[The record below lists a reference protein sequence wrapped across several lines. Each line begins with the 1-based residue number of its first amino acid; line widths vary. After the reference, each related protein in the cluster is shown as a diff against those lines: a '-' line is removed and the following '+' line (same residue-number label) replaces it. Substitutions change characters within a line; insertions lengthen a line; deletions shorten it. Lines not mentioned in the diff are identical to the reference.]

1 MTLKALV
8 NVVENNKNFAVECC
22 GMSLSKFEEGGENYS
37 DNFWKVEII
46 TAIIFR

>member
-8 NVVENNKNFAVECC
+8 NVVETKFYW
-22 GMSLSKFEEGGENYS
+22 GSKMSFSKFEEGGENYS
-37 DNFWKVEII
+37 DNFRKVEMI

>member
-8 NVVENNKNFAVECC
+8 NVVEKKKILWSK
-22 GMSLSKFEEGGENYS
+22 MSLLKFEEGGENYS
-37 DNFWKVEII
+37 DNFRKVEMI